1 MATVVSKASSG
12 LSQTT
17 PAPGTLLSAPSLWS
31 SAHRVC
37 APPLG
42 ASHRCG
48 DPPEPGTDSAPGWV
62 AGGCHGCW
70 WRRTSGGTSGSLPW
84 GTAVQQ
90 KAGSSS
96 PGRPLPCAPGAVTA
110 PQPKRGAAGARGE
123 CRGCGAGRRGF
134 HRPPAIHA
142 GERKWTGGFCGPV
155 TAWTLGQTLSTS
167 FLSHLHPHLLPAG
180 RRQAPACRKPSETG
194 GPGGGPGKAPP
205 GGKTRLHLGKR
216 EGQVLSQLA
225 LVRTSM

>member
-1 MATVVSKASSG
+1 MGGWWMSR
-12 LSQTT
+12 
-17 PAPGTLLSAPSLWS
+17 LLVAEDKWRHIGI
-31 SAHRVC
+31 A
-37 APPLG
+37 PLG
-42 ASHRCG
+42 
-48 DPPEPGTDSAPGWV
+48 D
-62 AGGCHGCW
+62 
-70 WRRTSGGTSGSLPW
+70 
-84 GTAVQQ
+84 
-90 KAGSSS
+90 
-96 PGRPLPCAPGAVTA
+96 
-110 PQPKRGAAGARGE
+110 RGAAEGRLVVAWTPSSLRPGGCDCSTAQTRGSGGPGRVQGAWG
-123 CRGCGAGRRGF
+123 GRRGF